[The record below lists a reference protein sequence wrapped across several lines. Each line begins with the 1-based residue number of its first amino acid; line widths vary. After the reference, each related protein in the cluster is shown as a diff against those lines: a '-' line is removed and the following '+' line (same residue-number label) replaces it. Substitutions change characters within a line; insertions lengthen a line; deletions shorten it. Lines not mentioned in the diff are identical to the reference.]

1 MHPAGVHGTN
11 LYKEPELS
19 RAATPGEAECL
30 SDDNTSD
37 GSFDG
42 AGDSNITDPLQHLQ
56 WAGTLPTPSQTDTDP
71 LSQRQKQNLLDMITN
86 KEEYRSRVVQK
97 LQEWPKRKEQLA
109 GGANATY
116 RSTLDATQQATL
128 GR

>member
-1 MHPAGVHGTN
+1 MHPIGVQGTN

-42 AGDSNITDPLQHLQ
+42 TDDSNITDPIQRLE
-56 WAGTLPTPSQTDTDP
+56 WASALPTTIQTDANP

-86 KEEYRSRVVQK
+86 PEEYRSRVVQK
-97 LQEWPKRKEQLA
+97 LQEWTKR
-109 GGANATY
+109 
-116 RSTLDATQQATL
+116 
-128 GR
+128 